1 MHREQLNEVIRV
13 VEEEIAK
20 IETEIIEQSWD
31 EEGIRQEHKLDKI
44 RRRKRVLEKRLETLE
59 SLLSLFEEAVP

>member
-31 EEGIRQEHKLDKI
+31 EEVIRQEHKLDKI